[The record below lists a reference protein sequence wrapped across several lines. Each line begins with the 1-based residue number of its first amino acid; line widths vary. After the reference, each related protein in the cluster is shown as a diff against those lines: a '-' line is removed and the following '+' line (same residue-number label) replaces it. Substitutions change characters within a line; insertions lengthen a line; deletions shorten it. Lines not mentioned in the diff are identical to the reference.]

1 MSQMVVTDDMVVA
14 TADDAPEFSWR
25 AVFAGSLVG
34 SATIFFLLFLGTGV
48 GFSIVTVPEATADT
62 ARSGLTLGGIYFFA
76 CQAFGMA
83 VGGYLAGRLM
93 GPLLESEAEELFHS
107 STHGLVVWAVSVIA
121 TATMVAISGLVL
133 SSSGLTAA
141 AIYGVPNIASEQN
154 NDTLTAGVAGYWVDT
169 LFRPTM
175 TASRAAPA
183 APRPGE
189 GAVTE
194 TAASLPPDQTAEARA
209 EANRILTV
217 GMAKGGLLSQN
228 DHDRLTVLVA
238 QSTGADAMT
247 SAQRVD
253 DVQNRIHQQE
263 VTAAEIAR
271 KTIRNLSLL
280 LAAALIFGALVASA
294 AAVLGRSVDDKARL
308 VP

>member
-1 MSQMVVTDDMVVA
+1 MTQMVLTDDVVVA
-14 TADDAPEFSWR
+14 TDDDAPEFSWR

-48 GFSIVTVPEATADT
+48 GLSIVTVPEATANT
-62 ARSGLTLGGIYFFA
+62 AVSGLTLGGIYFFA

-93 GPLLESEAEELFHS
+93 GPLLESESEELFHS

-141 AIYGVPNIASEQN
+141 AIYGVPNIASEQSN
-154 NDTLTAGVAGYWVDT
+154 NTLTPGVAGYWVDT
-169 LFRPTM
+169 LFRPA
-175 TASRAAPA
+175 ASPSPSAAAVPQ
-183 APRPGE
+183 PGE
-189 GAVTE
+189 AAATGTS
-194 TAASLPPDQTAEARA
+194 ASLPAERTAEARA

-217 GMAKGGLLSQN
+217 GMAKGGQLSQS
-228 DHDRLTVLVA
+228 DHDRLAALVA

-247 SAQRVD
+247 SSQRVD

-263 VTAAEIAR
+263 VSAAEIAR
-271 KTIRNLSLL
+271 KTIRSISLL
-280 LAAALIFGALVASA
+280 LAASLIFGALVASA

-308 VP
+308 AS

>member
-1 MSQMVVTDDMVVA
+1 MSQMVVTDDVVVA
-14 TADDAPEFSWR
+14 TADEAPEFSWR

-34 SATIFFLLFLGTGV
+34 SATIFFLLFLGAGV
-48 GFSIVTVPEATADT
+48 GLSVVTVPEATGAI

-76 CQAFGMA
+76 SQAFGMA

-93 GPLLESEAEELFHS
+93 GPLLESESEELFHS
-107 STHGLVVWAVSVIA
+107 STHGLAVWAVSVIA

-133 SSSGLTAA
+133 SGSGLTAA
-141 AIYGVPNIASEQN
+141 AIYGVPTMANEQN
-154 NDTLTAGVAGYWVDT
+154 NNALTPGVAGYWVDT
-169 LFRPTM
+169 LFRPATP
-175 TASRAAPA
+175 AGSGVSAP
-183 APRPGE
+183 PVPDKP
-189 GAVTE
+189 AVTE
-194 TAASLPPDQTAEARA
+194 PIGSLPSDRTAEARA

-217 GMAKGGLLSQN
+217 GMAKGGQLSQG
-228 DHDRLTVLVA
+228 DHDRLAALVA

-253 DVQNRIHQQE
+253 DVQSRIHQQE

-271 KTIRNLSLL
+271 KTIRTLSLL
-280 LAAALIFGALVASA
+280 LAASLIFGALVASA

-308 VP
+308 AP

>member
-14 TADDAPEFSWR
+14 TGNDAPEFSWR

-48 GFSIVTVPEATADT
+48 GLSLVAVPEATADT

-107 STHGLVVWAVSVIA
+107 STHGLVVWALSVIA

-141 AIYGVPNIASEQN
+141 AIYGVPNVASEQN
-154 NDTLTAGVAGYWVDT
+154 NNTLTPGVAGYWVDT
-169 LFRPTM
+169 LFRP
-175 TASRAAPA
+175 AAAAPL
-183 APRPGE
+183 PGE
-189 GAVTE
+189 AAATGTAV
-194 TAASLPPDQTAEARA
+194 SLPADRTGDARA

-217 GMAKGGLLSQN
+217 GMAKGGRLSQS
-228 DHDRLTVLVA
+228 DHDRLAALVA
-238 QSTGADAMT
+238 QSTGADAMM

-253 DVQNRIHQQE
+253 DVQKRIQQQE

-280 LAAALIFGALVASA
+280 LAASLIFGALVASA

-308 VP
+308 AS

>member
-48 GFSIVTVPEATADT
+48 GLSLVSVPEATADT
-62 ARSGLTLGGIYFFA
+62 AKSGLTLGGIYFFA

-107 STHGLVVWAVSVIA
+107 STHGLVVWALSVIA
-121 TATMVAISGLVL
+121 TATMVAVSGLVL

-141 AIYGVPNIASEQN
+141 AIYGVPNVASTQN
-154 NDTLTAGVAGYWVDT
+154 NNTLAPGVAGYWVDT
-169 LFRPTM
+169 LFRPTV
-175 TASRAAPA
+175 SPG
-183 APRPGE
+183 PPGVSQPGE
-189 GAVTE
+189 AGA
-194 TAASLPPDQTAEARA
+194 TATSASLPAERTAEARA

-217 GMAKGGLLSQN
+217 GMTKGGQLSQS
-228 DHDRLTVLVA
+228 DHDRLAALVA

-253 DVQNRIHQQE
+253 DVQNRIRQQE
-263 VTAAEIAR
+263 LSAAEIAR
-271 KTIRNLSLL
+271 KTIRSLSLL
-280 LAAALIFGALVASA
+280 LAASLIFGALVASG

-308 VP
+308 AS

>member
-48 GFSIVTVPEATADT
+48 GLSLVAVPEATADT
-62 ARSGLTLGGIYFFA
+62 AKSGLTLGGIYFFA

-107 STHGLVVWAVSVIA
+107 STHGLVVWALSVIA

-141 AIYGVPNIASEQN
+141 AIYGVPNVASEQN
-154 NDTLTAGVAGYWVDT
+154 NNTLTPGVAAYWVDT
-169 LFRPTM
+169 LFRP
-175 TASRAAPA
+175 AAA
-183 APRPGE
+183 APRPAE
-189 GAVTE
+189 AAVTG
-194 TAASLPPDQTAEARA
+194 TAGSLPTERVADARA

-217 GMAKGGLLSQN
+217 GMAKGGQLSQS
-228 DHDRLTVLVA
+228 DHDRLAALIA

-253 DVQNRIHQQE
+253 DIQKRIQQQE

-280 LAAALIFGALVASA
+280 LAASLIFGALVASA

-308 VP
+308 AP